1 MAQTSVVAKGIDL
14 CLLLL
19 SYRGSFGLVA
29 FNVRRLLSLAY
40 YYVEALED
48 ENEPESG

>member
-48 ENEPESG
+48 

>member
-40 YYVEALED
+40 YYGGIRGD
-48 ENEPESG
+48 EPESG